1 MKLKQ
6 KMVYG
11 ACGLVLL
18 AVLAACGGSDVVEQ
32 TPSGLVLAK
41 LGSFTHQGGEASAE
55 ITAYDAASQKLFVVN
70 GALASLDVL
79 DLSNPAQPTLLQT
92 VAMSSL
98 WADAGAANSVAVH
111 QGMVALA
118 VQALDKTQPGRLI
131 VLRASDYAVL
141 GTAVVGALPDM
152 VTFTPDG
159 KTLLLANEG
168 EPNSYG
174 LSDSVDPEGSISV
187 VDVSALTLNSA
198 NVALTAKT
206 ADFKAF
212 NDQKDALIA
221 SGCGF
226 TALVRRWH
234 KTWSLST
241 SRSLRTAKQ
250 PT

>member
-92 VAMSSL
+92 EAMSSL
-98 WADAGAANSVAVH
+98 V
-111 QGMVALA
+111 
-118 VQALDKTQPGRLI
+118 
-131 VLRASDYAVL
+131 
-141 GTAVVGALPDM
+141 
-152 VTFTPDG
+152 
-159 KTLLLANEG
+159 
-168 EPNSYG
+168 
-174 LSDSVDPEGSISV
+174 
-187 VDVSALTLNSA
+187 
-198 NVALTAKT
+198 
-206 ADFKAF
+206 
-212 NDQKDALIA
+212 
-221 SGCGF
+221 CGPMP
-226 TALVRRWH
+226 V
-234 KTWSLST
+234 
-241 SRSLRTAKQ
+241 Q
-250 PT
+250 PTVWLCTKAWWLWPCRPWTKLSPVG